1 MAKERAIPIS
11 IYCDSVKSK
20 DTAAIESTIDV
31 FISLYLPCLGIFIAY
46 VVCLP
51 MYRSSIPEIA
61 IILNSNMFKSF
72 SMACLIVFASIA
84 KDIYT
89 KS

>member
-1 MAKERAIPIS
+1 
-11 IYCDSVKSK
+11 
-20 DTAAIESTIDV
+20 
-31 FISLYLPCLGIFIAY
+31 
-46 VVCLP
+46 
-51 MYRSSIPEIA
+51 
-61 IILNSNMFKSF
+61 MFKSF